1 MVGSNIVPGLYVQL
15 PLTLTGNDN
24 IYLMIGISTII
35 FNQSTFPLSTLTTY
49 SETLNIKSNQVLFK
63 GHANSI
69 YLEAHHGGVMRWTD
83 FYTDGMIK
91 KRNGFS
97 VGDQKYVDTWT
108 SQCCI
113 Y

>member
-1 MVGSNIVPGLYVQL
+1 MKN
-15 PLTLTGNDN
+15 N
-24 IYLMIGISTII
+24 YLIIGISTSIV
-35 FNQSTFPLSTLTTY
+35 NQSTLSANTQTT
-49 SETLNIKSNQVLFK
+49 SSATLNIKSNQVLFE
-63 GHANSI
+63 GNANSI
-69 YLEAHHGGVMRWTD
+69 YLEAHLGGVMRWTD

-97 VGDQKYVDTWT
+97 VGDQKSVHTWT

>member
-1 MVGSNIVPGLYVQL
+1 MKN
-15 PLTLTGNDN
+15 N
-24 IYLMIGISTII
+24 YLIIGISTSIV
-35 FNQSTFPLSTLTTY
+35 NQSTLSANTQTT
-49 SETLNIKSNQVLFK
+49 SSATLNIKSNQVLFK
-63 GHANSI
+63 GNANSI
-69 YLEAHHGGVMRWTD
+69 YLEAHPGGVMRWTD

-97 VGDQKYVDTWT
+97 VGDQKSVHTWT